1 MFQFHVGRINES
13 GILPSNRGQRNCV
26 GSFAA
31 GAFRWSVF
39 WPEEPLSLAQPN
51 GPYAYILS
59 NRHATSARLALP
71 DVDRRFCAAKFTG
84 MRISLLSSGLVVFL
98 LPSVPLAGESVTAT
112 RVGKQVVFRAGKR
125 EMFRYQTEP
134 GEFPRPDIK
143 EAFRRGGYI
152 HPILTPSGRL
162 VTDDFPTNH
171 VHHHGL
177 WLPWTKTEFEGRNP
191 DFWNMGEGKGRVEFV
206 ALDKVWQKDG
216 AAGLTARHQFV
227 DLLAPQPKTALLE
240 TWEVTATS
248 VEGERP
254 HFIIDLTSTQTCA
267 SDSPLKLPK
276 YYYGGLGFRG
286 NGAWNG
292 ETECEFLTSSGERD
306 RVKGN
311 ESRGQWCW
319 IGGTVNGRTA
329 GVTILCHPENYRF
342 PQPMRLHPK
351 EPFFCFAPQQVGD
364 MEIVPGKPYISR
376 YRFIIADDKPET
388 GDAQKW
394 WLAYAGK

>member
-1 MFQFHVGRINES
+1 M
-13 GILPSNRGQRNCV
+13 
-26 GSFAA
+26 
-31 GAFRWSVF
+31 
-39 WPEEPLSLAQPN
+39 
-51 GPYAYILS
+51 
-59 NRHATSARLALP
+59 
-71 DVDRRFCAAKFTG
+71 
-84 MRISLLSSGLVVFL
+84 
-98 LPSVPLAGESVTAT
+98 AGESVTAT
-112 RVGKQVVFRAGKR
+112 RLGKQVVFRAGKR
-125 EMFRYQTEP
+125 EMFRYQAEP

-177 WLPWTKTEFEGRNP
+177 WMPWTKTEFEGRNP

-276 YYYGGLGFRG
+276 YHYGGLGFRG
-286 NGAWNG
+286 NWAWNG
-292 ETECEFLTSSGERD
+292 ETQCEFLTSSGERD

-319 IGGTVNGRTA
+319 MGGTVNGRTA